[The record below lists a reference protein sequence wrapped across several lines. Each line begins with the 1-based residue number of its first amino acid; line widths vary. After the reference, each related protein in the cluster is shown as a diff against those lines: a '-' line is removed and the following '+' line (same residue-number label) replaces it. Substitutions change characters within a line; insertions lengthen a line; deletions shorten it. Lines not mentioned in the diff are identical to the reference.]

1 MNLLDGLALAALV
14 VSAGVGVVR
23 GAAYELISL
32 GGWVAAFFV
41 AHLAAPWAA
50 NHLPAVVAEPTLRAG
65 VAWGGCFVATLL
77 AAGLL
82 ATLVRLLLRSTGLGL
97 LDRSMGALFG
107 LARGALLVLV
117 ALFAASYTALPHSA
131 LWQASILVPPATAAL
146 DALLPALPLAVAHA
160 LPAH

>member
-1 MNLLDGLALAALV
+1 MNLLDALALVALA

-32 GGWVAAFFV
+32 GGWVGAFFV

-50 NHLPAVVAEPTLRAG
+50 TKLPPMLAEPGLRAG

-117 ALFAASYTALPHSA
+117 ALFAAGYTELPHSA
-131 LWQASILVPPATAAL
+131 LWQASLLVPPATAAL
-146 DALLPALPLAVAHA
+146 HALLPALPQAVAHA